1 MEENKR
7 AAGDILLELR
17 EAEELECSQ
26 ESGMSLTLT
35 ENIGGYFSLICC

>member
-26 ESGMSLTLT
+26 ESAMSLTVT
-35 ENIGGYFSLICC
+35 ESGGSFISLICC